1 MSLLFSVR
9 PPQKSDVSPLL
20 HPSLEDLLA
29 VCRRYQEKKSDSVKV
44 ARSASESEQQ
54 EENEESKG
62 NKVEGDVE
70 PVKKRRRTLEGE
82 EQIGC
87 KEESAPDDTPG
98 TSKDE
103 STSAGKKDK
112 TLDSSQKQT
121 QKTASIWGSKPP
133 VDWIDSLAKA
143 IQSAITKVPV

>member
-29 VCRRYQEKKSDSVKV
+29 VCRRYQAKKSDGVKTT
-44 ARSASESEQQ
+44 RSPSESELQQ
-54 EENEESKG
+54 EDEESKDI
-62 NKVEGDVE
+62 KVEGDVE

-87 KEESAPDDTPG
+87 KVESAPDDTPG
-98 TSKDE
+98 TSRDE

-112 TLDSSQKQT
+112 TMDSAQKQSQKT
-121 QKTASIWGSKPP
+121 GSIWGSKPP
-133 VDWIDSLAKA
+133 VDWVDSLVKA